1 MQIEREKRF
10 ERKGEQELK
19 PEFIKS
25 IEKSK
30 LTPDDKINIVL
41 TKVDLKPASEIL
53 LVIKSEYE
61 KEITEHMQEK
71 DVQEV
76 IKIIKKSGLP
86 FQLGKRE
93 TIKES
98 YQTEEEPKIEKFF
111 QREQMKILIGRSK
124 EDLDFLVQALETK
137 SDELLG
143 RAFGFPETA
152 IEAFVGKKEKLDI
165 SKLSKEIRES
175 DAVLFSSPTLS
186 ENNWQ
191 EEIKQGQSYADFIKK
206 ISPTIYEEM
215 KAVALR
221 RVSEV
226 DSRENF

>member
-1 MQIEREKRF
+1 MEKFPSNF
-10 ERKGEQELK
+10 EKEEK
-19 PEFIKS
+19 TKIAPEFLKS
-25 IEKSK
+25 VEESK
-30 LTPDDKINIVL
+30 LVIDDKVNLLL
-41 TKVDLKPASEIL
+41 TKVGFKPASEIL

-76 IKIIKKSGLP
+76 IEIIKKSGLP